1 MDRSASPAATRRR
14 QLPALPATRWAMPA
28 AARTRA
34 HSSTARRPGAARS
47 VCSSSLIGYLPACLA
62 YYDACRPPRAAS
74 SPPPARGG
82 VRPPAAGRVQ
92 RLRRRGDHA
101 RAPRAGD
108 EPAPRLLLPSRGR
121 PPRDLL
127 HAHAPYDL
135 LRVEGRRAPLHH
147 RGRRPY
153 GRERRLVLPGAGPG
167 LPDDRGP
174 RRLLPGARGCL
185 LRRRRA
191 GAGTGRRLLR
201 RLDHARR
208 DRTVQGRAGDG
219 GLVGSPLRLF
229 SSYAARMPRPSRLLT
244 AALPLALLAS
254 TATARRPHTP
264 HTLKLRF
271 PRLSIPARTK
281 PRACRSRAM
290 AASRWSASRPR
301 AASDRRSAASS
312 LRCDSP
318 ARRRRARTPISSTS
332 RPGRRRCR

>member
-1 MDRSASPAATRRR
+1 MDRSASRAATRRR

-34 HSSTARRPGAARS
+34 HSSTTRRPGAARS
-47 VCSSSLIGYLPACLA
+47 VCSSSLIGYLPAVWHTTTHA
-62 YYDACRPPRAAS
+62 AHPAPHRARPRPGVGVGLSA
-74 SPPPARGG
+74 PPARGG

-92 RLRRRGDHA
+92 RLHRRGDHA

-121 PPRDLL
+121 PPRDVL

-135 LRVEGRRAPLHH
+135 LRVEGHRAPLHH

-167 LPDDRGP
+167 LRDDRGP

-185 LRRRRA
+185 LRRRRT

-201 RLDHARR
+201 RLDHTRR
-208 DRTVQGRAGDG
+208 ERTVQGRAGDG
-219 GLVGSPLRLF
+219 ELVGSPFRPF
-229 SSYAARMPRPSRLLT
+229 SSYAARMPRPARLLL

-254 TATARRPHTP
+254 AATPRPP
-264 HTLKLRF
+264 HPPPPLE
-271 PRLSIPARTK
+271 PRLP
-281 PRACRSRAM
+281 P
-290 AASRWSASRPR
+290 
-301 AASDRRSAASS
+301 
-312 LRCDSP
+312 
-318 ARRRRARTPISSTS
+318 
-332 RPGRRRCR
+332 